1 MRAMTQA
8 NRAISEN
15 VNGFVM
21 MDLVVGLKKKKPRT
35 KPTEKQF
42 DLRSSSASVGINE
55 FLLWISIFGFHI

>member
-21 MDLVVGLKKKKPRT
+21 MDLVVGLTKKPRT